1 MGLDFIVRCEAAAG
15 LTLGSDAFW
24 FVIHGNPSVCHYKI
38 DPREVK
44 DMTGETRKEIIVIT
58 QLGDGGTSS
67 FQGDL
72 ETVRNDEKVD
82 TVVNGMNG
90 QGYKVK
96 ARVTGNA
103 NNRMELRFLRELR
116 ISFGAGN
123 GTQLQYSCLE
133 NPMDGGAW

>member
-1 MGLDFIVRCEAAAG
+1 MGLDFIVRCKAAAG

-24 FVIHGNPSVCHYKI
+24 FVIHRNPSVCLYKI

-44 DMTGETRKEIIVIT
+44 DMMGETRKEIIVIT

-90 QGYKVK
+90 QGFKVK

-103 NNRMELRFLRELR
+103 NNRMELRFLREL
-116 ISFGAGN
+116 
-123 GTQLQYSCLE
+123 
-133 NPMDGGAW
+133 